1 MSTATIATILLLGV
15 FLVLVFL
22 RVPVVYAI
30 GVASLLDFFY
40 LGINPM
46 QMALKF
52 VSNLNSYTLLAVPFF
67 ILMGELMS
75 AGGITDTLIAFSK
88 ELVGWMRG
96 GAAMVNVVASFFFGG
111 ISGSSSADCASL
123 GPIEIKMMEE
133 QGYDREFSTCLTM
146 ASSVEGI
153 LVPPSQNMVIFTL
166 AAAGVTTVSIGQL
179 FVAGYMPGAV
189 LSIVLMIYSYYYSK
203 KMNIPVTGKF
213 NLKNCIKAFFKAIWG
228 MLAVMFVVVGV
239 IAGVFTTTESAAA
252 AVVWSL
258 CVGLFIYKASPS
270 RISPTSLQT
279 SWRLWQGADPA
290 GRVRRIH
297 LPADLSAHPHHDRYR
312 PVLHHQQQDRH
323 PDPAQHPDAVPGL
336 PDRDGL
342 PDPDADPR
350 HPAHLDAAGSVPH
363 PSGHRHGAEPRHRPA
378 DPSRR
383 LYPVHRLCHF
393 RHQDRDP
400 VQEDGAVLH
409 HHVHC
414 ADNPDLLPADL
425 HVAAEPAVLSAYG
438 NNESAAGGAALDRRC
453 SQRPQRMILICP
465 GGGYQWLS
473 PREAQPVAHAFTAAG
488 WAAAVVYYTIR
499 EKPGHPPLGT
509 LPVRQLG
516 EALQTM
522 QQRFPALSA
531 LVCGFSAGG
540 HLAASLGVHWREL
553 GLPRPDGMILGYPV
567 ITAGKYAH
575 RGSIQ
580 NLAGSDDPG
589 WYSLETQVTA
599 DTPPAFF
606 WHTVT
611 DPEVPVQ
618 NSLLLAGALSAAG
631 VRYEMHLY
639 PRGVH
644 GLSLATPEVDEPE
657 KHRVADP
664 HIAGWF
670 GQCLEW
676 LDILKTTKE

>member
-258 CVGLFIYKASPS
+258 CVGLFIYKGFSFKDIPHIFANVVETLGKVLILLGVSGAFTYLLTYL
-270 RISPTSLQT
+270 RIPTMIATGLFSIT
-279 SWRLWQGADPA
+279 SNKIVILILLNILMLFLGCLIEMACLILMLTP
-290 GRVRRIH
+290 VI
-297 LPADLSAHPHHDRYR
+297 LPIWMQLGLS
-312 PVLHHQQQDRH
+312 
-323 PDPAQHPDAVPGL
+323 
-336 PDRDGL
+336 
-342 PDPDADPR
+342 
-350 HPAHLDAAGSVPH
+350 PH

-383 LYPVHRLCHF
+383 LHPVHRLCHF

-414 ADNPDLLPADL
+414 ADHPDLLPADL

-453 SQRPQRMILICP
+453 PQRPQRNDPDL
-465 GGGYQWLS
+465 
-473 PREAQPVAHAFTAAG
+473 PRRRIPVAFAA
-488 WAAAVVYYTIR
+488 
-499 EKPGHPPLGT
+499 
-509 LPVRQLG
+509 
-516 EALQTM
+516 
-522 QQRFPALSA
+522 
-531 LVCGFSAGG
+531 
-540 HLAASLGVHWREL
+540 
-553 GLPRPDGMILGYPV
+553 
-567 ITAGKYAH
+567 
-575 RGSIQ
+575 
-580 NLAGSDDPG
+580 
-589 WYSLETQVTA
+589 
-599 DTPPAFF
+599 
-606 WHTVT
+606 
-611 DPEVPVQ
+611 
-618 NSLLLAGALSAAG
+618 
-631 VRYEMHLY
+631 
-639 PRGVH
+639 
-644 GLSLATPEVDEPE
+644 
-657 KHRVADP
+657 
-664 HIAGWF
+664 
-670 GQCLEW
+670 
-676 LDILKTTKE
+676 